1 MDDRTPE
8 DELYRQAVDALKRKV
23 AGYVL
28 NESKKTYVYEKG
40 RKKVKEEVVNKKEV
54 GPDLSA
60 IQFVLTNLAPAR
72 WNYKPE
78 GKESPALPGNDD
90 KPDLS
95 RLSQAALE
103 ELNRLCEE

>member
-1 MDDRTPE
+1 MDDHTPE

-28 NESKKTYVYEKG
+28 SESKKTYVYEKG
-40 RKKVKEEVVNKKEV
+40 RKRVKEEVLHKKEV

-60 IQFVLTNLAPAR
+60 IQFVLTNLAPLR

-78 GKESPALPGNDD
+78 GRENPALSPEED